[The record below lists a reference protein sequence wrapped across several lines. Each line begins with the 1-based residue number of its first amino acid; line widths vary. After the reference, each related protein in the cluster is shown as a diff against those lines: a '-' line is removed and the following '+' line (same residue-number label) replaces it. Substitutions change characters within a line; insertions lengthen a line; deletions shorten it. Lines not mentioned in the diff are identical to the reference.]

1 MIPKIDVDPNIN
13 IVVIGAYI
21 LKKIKFEN
29 SISLNDL
36 IEISCY
42 ELSLSIDHIILAID
56 WLYII
61 NSISI
66 NISNMEIYLNETKQ
80 T

>member
-1 MIPKIDVDPNIN
+1 MIPKMDVDPNIN

-29 SISLNDL
+29 SISLNSL
-36 IEISCY
+36 IEKSSY

-66 NISNMEIYLNETKQ
+66 NFSTMEIYLNEAK
-80 T
+80 

>member
-1 MIPKIDVDPNIN
+1 MIPKVDIDPNIN
-13 IVVIGAYI
+13 IIVIGAYI
-21 LKKIKFEN
+21 LKKIKFAN
-29 SISLNDL
+29 SISLNNL
-36 IEISCY
+36 IEESSY

-66 NISNMEIYLNETKQ
+66 NASTMEIYLNEAK
-80 T
+80 